1 MARKTQIAATLDG
14 CPTCPYSQPLAD
26 ATEEGVHPVVQGAV
40 IAGAAVGALA
50 LGAMIW
56 SAFQPMSTARAPR
69 TARRRPR
76 AKMLRVGR

>member
-1 MARKTQIAATLDG
+1 MSRKNQIAATLDG

-26 ATEEGVHPVVQGAV
+26 PPDESVNPVVQGAV
-40 IAGAAVGALA
+40 IAGAAVGVLA

-56 SAFQPMSTARAPR
+56 SAFQPMSNARPMR

-76 AKMLRVGR
+76 AKMIRVAR